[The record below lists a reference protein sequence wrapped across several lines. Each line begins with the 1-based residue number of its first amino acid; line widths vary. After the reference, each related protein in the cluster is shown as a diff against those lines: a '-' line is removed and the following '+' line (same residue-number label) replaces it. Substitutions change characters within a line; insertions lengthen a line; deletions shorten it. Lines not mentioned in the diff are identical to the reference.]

1 VKALPVKATTE
12 ILIELLK
19 DGKWHTLEEMSRRAR
34 LHEFK
39 VQVLAEFLA
48 DYSFLE
54 LNKKERRARS
64 SKAFETFLKST
75 GATANWK

>member
-1 VKALPVKATTE
+1 VKRTTE
-12 ILIELLK
+12 NLIELLK
-19 DGKWHTLEEMSRRAR
+19 DGKWHTLEELSRIAK

-64 SKAFETFLKST
+64 SKAFEKFLKDT
-75 GATANWK
+75 RPLI

>member
-1 VKALPVKATTE
+1 MKPTTE
-12 ILIELLK
+12 SLIELLK
-19 DGKWHTLEEMSRRAR
+19 DGKWHTLEEMSRTAQ

-54 LNKKERRARS
+54 LNKKERRAKS
-64 SKAFETFLKST
+64 SKAFVKFLKDT
-75 GATANWK
+75 RPADNWK